1 MTTMTGWA
9 QIRAE
14 QATLL
19 AQLDHFIDPATG
31 GVIPAI
37 HPATT
42 YARGDDYGLPAH
54 GGTYARDEDPTVA
67 QVEGVLA
74 KLEAGIDSH
83 AEAMLFGSGM
93 AGVTALIRAVI
104 AVAGQDGR
112 QARLIIQQSM
122 YFGTVKLVEHFL
134 SAQAATIEWF
144 DPADPESL
152 ARLTAS
158 PADLVWIET
167 PSNPYLH
174 ILDIAGCARLA
185 HQAGAVLAID
195 STVAPPV
202 LGRPLSFGADFVFHS
217 ATKSLNGHSDVLAG
231 LVVTEKTDHPV
242 WAALRT
248 ERRLGGAVLN
258 SFGAWLL
265 ARGLR
270 TLMVRV
276 ERSVASAQAI
286 AEALNQHP
294 RVHTVHYPGLT
305 SHPAQGLVSRQMP
318 GGAGSL
324 LSFQVRGGAAA
335 ALATIGGLKR
345 IIPATSLGG
354 PETLI
359 EHRHTI
365 EGPAYGAADDLLR
378 LSVGLEDPGHLIAD
392 LAHALDC
399 AGQG

>member
-1 MTTMTGWA
+1 MATTTDWA
-9 QIRAE
+9 QIQAE

-42 YARGDDYGLPAH
+42 YARGDDYSLPVH
-54 GGTYARDEDPTVA
+54 GGTYARDEDPTVK

-74 KLEAGIDSH
+74 KLEAGVDSH

-93 AGVTALIRAVI
+93 AGITALIRAVM

-112 QARLIIQQSM
+112 QARLIIQKSM
-122 YFGTVKLVEHFL
+122 YFGTVKLVEHLL

-152 ARLTAS
+152 SRLTAS

-174 ILDIAGCARLA
+174 VLDIAGCAQLA

-231 LVVTEKTDHPV
+231 LVVTEKTHHPV
-242 WAALRT
+242 WEALRT

-270 TLMVRV
+270 TLMVRI

-286 AEALNQHP
+286 AEALSQHP
-294 RVHTVHYPGLT
+294 QVHAVHYPGLA
-305 SHPAQGLVSRQMP
+305 SHPAHELTARQMP
-318 GGAGSL
+318 GGPGAL
-324 LSFQVRGGAAA
+324 LSFQVKGGAEA
-335 ALATIGGLKR
+335 ALGTVNALTR
-345 IIPATSLGG
+345 IMAATSLGG

-365 EGPAYGAADDLLR
+365 EGPAYGAAEDLLR
-378 LSVGLEDPGHLIAD
+378 LSVGLEDPGHMIAD
-392 LAHALDC
+392 LDQALQSV
-399 AGQG
+399 A